1 MSTSELFDTFEANPK
16 DVRAFDALVRA
27 LLAGEDRE
35 GLEAIYDH
43 LPEWIE
49 DAATSPLMRL
59 LMQKARAV
67 EDTELADWLPSD
79 ALDALDALRALIG
92 DASDGVA
99 HLHDPIGVEIG
110 RRFVKD
116 DEAWPHRDDGGE
128 RQPLLLPSRQSGRRV
143 IQRHVKSHQ
152 VEGLAHARPDLFAGD
167 AEVLA
172 TERDLIA
179 DPREH
184 DLRVGVLQD
193 QTGTAPRRTRWG
205 PVEAN

>member
-1 MSTSELFDTFEANPK
+1 MAGDPDAGRGEIGASVAQHR
-16 DVRAFDALVRA
+16 VR
-27 LLAGEDRE
+27 
-35 GLEAIYDH
+35 
-43 LPEWIE
+43 
-49 DAATSPLMRL
+49 
-59 LMQKARAV
+59 RAV
-67 EDTELADWLPSD
+67 GDD
-79 ALDALDALRALIG
+79 
-92 DASDGVA
+92 DASLED
-99 HLHDPIGVEIG
+99 HDPIDQRLPGRYPMLDDNEGGSRLVDDAGDGIPHLLDAVGVEIG

-179 DPREH
+179 DPR
-184 DLRVGVLQD
+184 
-193 QTGTAPRRTRWG
+193 
-205 PVEAN
+205 